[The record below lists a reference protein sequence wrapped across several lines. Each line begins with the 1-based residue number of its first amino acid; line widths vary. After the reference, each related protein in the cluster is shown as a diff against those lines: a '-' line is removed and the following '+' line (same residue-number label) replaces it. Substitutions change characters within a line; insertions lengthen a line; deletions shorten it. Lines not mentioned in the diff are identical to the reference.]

1 VGETENANFRNNG
14 VELEEE
20 AKNGDFR
27 SNAVELRGPQD
38 DCGVHIQGE
47 HFDIAQLIFR
57 GEDCNKSDPNEK
69 LVGPQ

>member
-47 HFDIAQLIFR
+47 HFDNSTIDIQGRRL
-57 GEDCNKSDPNEK
+57 
-69 LVGPQ
+69 